1 MAILKKLN
9 NFGKKE
15 KLTTIDLNKIRNSI
29 LLEAKKQVVF
39 YGWNENIFDN
49 IANNS
54 KFNIEEIITLFPN
67 GYIALIEMYIDTI
80 NDKMIKQSK
89 KIDFYRLKTHER
101 IKKLL
106 ILRLKIMAEEKKI
119 ISKTYFHLLLPQN
132 YRVSYKS
139 LYKTVDL
146 IWYIAGDNSTDFNFY
161 TKRAILASIYS
172 SVILHF
178 VNNNNLD
185 KTIDLLNLQLKRVS
199 KIPIIKSKV
208 KDVIQN
214 TPNMFNLFKSILSFK
229 Q

>member
-1 MAILKKLN
+1 M
-9 NFGKKE
+9 
-15 KLTTIDLNKIRNSI
+15 
-29 LLEAKKQVVF
+29 
-39 YGWNENIFDN
+39 
-49 IANNS
+49 
-54 KFNIEEIITLFPN
+54 
-67 GYIALIEMYIDTI
+67 
-80 NDKMIKQSK
+80 
-89 KIDFYRLKTHER
+89 
-101 IKKLL
+101 
-106 ILRLKIMAEEKKI
+106 
-119 ISKTYFHLLLPQN
+119 
-132 YRVSYKS
+132 
-139 LYKTVDL
+139 

>member
-1 MAILKKLN
+1 MDILKKLN

-15 KLTTIDLNKIRNSI
+15 KLTIIDLNKIRNLI
-29 LLEAKKQVVF
+29 LREAKKQVVF

-49 IANNS
+49 ISNNS

-67 GYIALIEMYIDTI
+67 GYIPLMEMYIDTI
-80 NDKMIKQSK
+80 NDKMIKQAK
-89 KIDFYRLKTHER
+89 KIDFYHLKTHER

-106 ILRLKIMAEEKKI
+106 ILRLNIMVQEKKI

-132 YRVSYKS
+132 YSLAYKS

-172 SVILHF
+172 SVMLHF

-185 KTIDLLNLQLKRVS
+185 KTIDLLNIQLKRVS
-199 KIPIIKSKV
+199 KIPIIKNKV
-208 KDVIQN
+208 KDIIKT
-214 TPNMFNLFKSILSFK
+214 TPNMFNFFKSIFSFK